1 MIMVPQR
8 DATTIKLLAKFRNEM
23 TAKKNA
29 LVCLEETV
37 VAGQDDWG
45 GDDEED
51 AGRVKC
57 WLGIFG
63 RRQS

>member
-1 MIMVPQR
+1 MVPQR
-8 DATTIKLLAKFRNEM
+8 YAETVNLLANLRSEM
-23 TAKKNA
+23 AAKTNA

-45 GDDEED
+45 GDQDED
-51 AGRVKC
+51 GGHVKC

-63 RRQS
+63 RQLPH